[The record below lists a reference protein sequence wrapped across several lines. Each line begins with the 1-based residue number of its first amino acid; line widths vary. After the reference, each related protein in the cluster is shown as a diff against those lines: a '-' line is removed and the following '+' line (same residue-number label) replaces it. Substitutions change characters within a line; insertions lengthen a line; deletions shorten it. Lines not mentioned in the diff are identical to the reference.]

1 MYFFLYPCN
10 LSLYIIINIL
20 FFLKYLFEDNQDN
33 ITIFSSLPH
42 SHLASREI
50 YSTVI
55 RDGKEIFYIANEK
68 YYDFN
73 YQYLNF
79 LQKPFVFKRNDE
91 IKVTCSYSTPGR
103 KTATIA
109 GLSTFDEMVKI

>member
-1 MYFFLYPCN
+1 MQ
-10 LSLYIIINIL
+10 YIAIYNNYSIL
-20 FFLKYLFEDNQDN
+20 FYLKYLFEDNQDN